1 MLIHD
6 CLDSAN
12 MFASVNVVALGWA
25 QLVMGQVTVY
35 GWADH
40 LGM

>member
-12 MFASVNVVALGWA
+12 MFASGFALGWA